1 MSHHEEDEMSATTY
15 GGQESGVGADPV
27 DLGQVSFSETK
38 AFGGRGYDEQEVDA
52 FVATVT
58 HELDR
63 LRSRVK
69 ELEAETGE
77 LRAAVPRGGADVVEQ
92 SLSILTS
99 AQQAADTAVASADE
113 YSGRVI
119 AEARQAYNDASQ
131 RAEEIMDEAERAA
144 ELASATQSE
153 LDKRTVYLA
162 ALHDSVKVQL
172 TSTLEAILD
181 HVTSEYQKATGI
193 SAEVARARQTDT
205 A

>member
-1 MSHHEEDEMSATTY
+1 MSATTY

-69 ELEAETGE
+69 ELEAEAGE

-131 RAEEIMDEAERAA
+131 RSQEIMDEAQRAA

>member
-1 MSHHEEDEMSATTY
+1 MSATTY
-15 GGQESGVGADPV
+15 GGQESVGADPL
-27 DLGQVSFSETK
+27 DLSQVSFSETK

-52 FVATVT
+52 FVATAT

-69 ELEAETGE
+69 ELEAELE
-77 LRAAVPRGGADVVEQ
+77 QREAAPRGDADVVAQ

-99 AQQAADTAVASADE
+99 AQQAADTTVASADE

-131 RAEEIMDEAERAA
+131 RAQEIMEEAQRVA
-144 ELASATQSE
+144 EVASATQSE

-172 TSTLEAILD
+172 TTTLEAILD
-181 HVTSEYQKATGI
+181 HVTAEYDKATRI
-193 SAEVARARQTDT
+193 SDEVARARQTNT

>member
-1 MSHHEEDEMSATTY
+1 MSATTY
-15 GGQESGVGADPV
+15 GDQENGVGADPL
-27 DLGQVSFSETK
+27 DLNHVRFSETT

-69 ELEAETGE
+69 VLEAELEVLEATP
-77 LRAAVPRGGADVVEQ
+77 RADADVVAQ
-92 SLSILTS
+92 SLSILAT
-99 AQQAADTAVASADE
+99 AQQAADTTVASADE

-119 AEARQAYNDASQ
+119 AEARPAYNDASQ
-131 RAEEIMDEAERAA
+131 RAQEIMEEAQRAA
-144 ELASATQSE
+144 EVASATQSE

-172 TSTLEAILD
+172 TTTLEAILD
-181 HVTSEYQKATGI
+181 HVTAEYEKATRI
-193 SAEVARARQTDT
+193 SDEVARARQSDN

>member
-1 MSHHEEDEMSATTY
+1 MSATTY
-15 GGQESGVGADPV
+15 GGQESGVGADPL
-27 DLGQVSFSETK
+27 DLGQVSFSKTS

-69 ELEAETGE
+69 ELEAEAGE
-77 LRAAVPRGGADVVEQ
+77 LRAAAPRSDADVVAQ
-92 SLSILTS
+92 SLSILTN

-131 RAEEIMDEAERAA
+131 RSQEIMDEAQRAA
-144 ELASATQSE
+144 STTSRPSTRRPPGSPTKWRVPVRPTPLKE
-153 LDKRTVYLA
+153 YLR
-162 ALHDSVKVQL
+162 
-172 TSTLEAILD
+172 
-181 HVTSEYQKATGI
+181 G
-193 SAEVARARQTDT
+193 
-205 A
+205 

>member
-1 MSHHEEDEMSATTY
+1 MSATTY

-69 ELEAETGE
+69 ELEAEAGE
-77 LRAAVPRGGADVVEQ
+77 LRAAAPRSDADVVAQ
-92 SLSILTS
+92 SLSILTN

-131 RAEEIMDEAERAA
+131 RSQEIMDEAQRAA

-181 HVTSEYQKATGI
+181 HVTSEYQKATRI
-193 SAEVARARQTDT
+193 TDEVARARQADT

>member
-27 DLGQVSFSETK
+27 DLSQVSFSETK

-69 ELEAETGE
+69 ELEAEAGE

-119 AEARQAYNDASQ
+119 AEARQAYNNASQ
-131 RAEEIMDEAERAA
+131 RAQEIMDEAERAA

>member
-1 MSHHEEDEMSATTY
+1 
-15 GGQESGVGADPV
+15 
-27 DLGQVSFSETK
+27 
-38 AFGGRGYDEQEVDA
+38 VDA

-69 ELEAETGE
+69 EVEAEAGE
-77 LRAAVPRGGADVVEQ
+77 LRAAVPRGGADVVAQ

-119 AEARQAYNDASQ
+119 AEARQAYNHASQ
-131 RAEEIMDEAERAA
+131 RAQEIMDEAAGGRTRP
-144 ELASATQSE
+144 ATQSE

-181 HVTSEYQKATGI
+181 HVTSEYQKATRI
-193 SAEVARARQTDT
+193 SDEVARARQTDT

>member
-1 MSHHEEDEMSATTY
+1 MSQHEEDEMSATMY
-15 GGQESGVGADPV
+15 GGQESGVGANPL
-27 DLGQVSFSETK
+27 DLGEISFSETK

-77 LRAAVPRGGADVVEQ
+77 LRAAAPRDADVVAQ

-131 RAEEIMDEAERAA
+131 RAQEIMDEAQRAA

-181 HVTSEYQKATGI
+181 HVTSEYQKATRI
-193 SAEVARARQTDT
+193 SDEVARARETDT

>member
-1 MSHHEEDEMSATTY
+1 MSATTY

-131 RAEEIMDEAERAA
+131 RAQEIMDEAERAA

>member
-131 RAEEIMDEAERAA
+131 RAQEIMDEAERAA

>member
-1 MSHHEEDEMSATTY
+1 MSATTY

-181 HVTSEYQKATGI
+181 HVTSEYQKATRI
-193 SAEVARARQTDT
+193 SDEVARARQTDT

>member
-15 GGQESGVGADPV
+15 GGQERGVGADPA
-27 DLGQVSFSETK
+27 DLGHISFSETK

-69 ELEAETGE
+69 ELEAEAGE
-77 LRAAVPRGGADVVEQ
+77 LRAATPRGDADVVAQ

-119 AEARQAYNDASQ
+119 AEARDAYNDASQ
-131 RAEEIMDEAERAA
+131 RAQEIMDEAQRAA

-181 HVTSEYQKATGI
+181 HVTSEYQKATRI
-193 SAEVARARQTDT
+193 SDEVARARQTDT

>member
-15 GGQESGVGADPV
+15 GGQERGVGADPL
-27 DLGQVSFSETK
+27 DLGQVTFSETS

-69 ELEAETGE
+69 VLEAEVEE
-77 LRAAVPRGGADVVEQ
+77 LHADAPRGDADVVAQ

-99 AQQAADTAVASADE
+99 AQEAADTAVASADE

-119 AEARQAYNDASQ
+119 AEARQAYDDASQ
-131 RAEEIMDEAERAA
+131 RSQEIMEEAERAA

-181 HVTSEYQKATGI
+181 HVTSEYQKATRI
-193 SAEVARARQTDT
+193 SDEVARARQADT

>member
-1 MSHHEEDEMSATTY
+1 MSATTY

-69 ELEAETGE
+69 ELEAEAGE

-131 RAEEIMDEAERAA
+131 RAQEIMDEAERAA